1 MLVDEPSPRT
11 DALHALAFLHAQS
24 TMQASFRIASF
35 HDEKK
40 AFKGL
45 LKTCILHDAVALLK
59 KTATEVVKTKVLWV
73 RKGVCISIT
82 GR

>member
-11 DALHALAFLHAQS
+11 DALAFLHAQS

-45 LKTCILHDAVALLK
+45 LKTCILHDAVALLQ

>member
-45 LKTCILHDAVALLK
+45 LKTCILHDAVALFK
-59 KTATEVVKTKVLWV
+59 EDSNRGSKN
-73 RKGVCISIT
+73 
-82 GR
+82 